1 MDIQT
6 ILSSVLDEAYLPNE
20 YPALAALEDEWTL
33 NRPFE
38 GLRVLVATPIYRN
51 TMTQYRA
58 LLAGGAKLL
67 VGFWGVNDGE
77 IVDFLK
83 DNGILVVTP
92 AEMLEAESRGEF
104 VDLVLD
110 CAGSFA
116 GLHPKFGF
124 VELTRSGVQHY
135 NDAKKPVYV
144 ADSGF
149 VKRIETSLGTGDGY
163 FRALEKLGYGES
175 FEGKRL
181 LVFGSGKVG
190 SGIALQGVR
199 RGCNVTV
206 VTDLKRAQSEQ
217 PVLSENA
224 ENAAKLENAENAANL
239 ENAANSADSATPTS
253 EALEIM
259 PAGDFSPILL
269 QNGVEVVDCHDY
281 ESVSSLIYAA
291 DFVVTATGVKY
302 ALAAPELQDSLLS
315 TTAILANMGVE
326 DEYGEFLPA
335 ERVLNKKG
343 PLNFILEEPTH
354 LKYIDTSLALH
365 AALAELLV
373 QEAKT
378 AAPGERTTSESEAVA
393 TSGNAVG
400 LRFPPQELEQ
410 RLLSIAIQDGVI
422 GPEVCDMLG
431 GLPADYD

>member
-6 ILSSVLDEAYLPNE
+6 ILSSVLDDVYLPNE
-20 YPALAALEDEWTL
+20 YPALAALEDEWTVK
-33 NRPFE
+33 RPFE

-67 VGFWGVNDGE
+67 VGFWGMNDGK
-77 IVDFLK
+77 IVEFLK
-83 DNGILVVTP
+83 DNCIPVVSP
-92 AEMLEAESRGEF
+92 AEMLEAESHGEF

-116 GLHPKFGF
+116 GLHPKIGF

-135 NDAKKPVYV
+135 NGAKKPVYV
-144 ADSGF
+144 ADSGI

-224 ENAAKLENAENAANL
+224 ENAANL
-239 ENAANSADSATPTS
+239 ENAANSADSATPAS
-253 EALEIM
+253 EALEKM

-269 QNGVEVVDCHDY
+269 QNGVDVVDCHDY

-302 ALAAPELQDSLLS
+302 ALAAPELQEPLLS

-373 QEAKT
+373 QEAGK
-378 AAPGERTTSESEAVA
+378 GDS
-393 TSGNAVG
+393 G
-400 LRFPPQELEQ
+400 LRYPPEELEQ
-410 RLLSIAIQDGVI
+410 RLLSIAIQDGII
-422 GPEVCDMLG
+422 GPEICDMLG
-431 GLPADYD
+431 IVPSEYDY

>member
-20 YPALAALEDEWTL
+20 YPALAALEDEWTVK
-33 NRPFE
+33 RPFE

-67 VGFWGVNDGE
+67 VGFWGMNDGE
-77 IVDFLK
+77 IVEFLK
-83 DNGILVVTP
+83 DNCIPVVTS

-110 CAGSFA
+110 CAGAFA
-116 GLHPKFGF
+116 GLHPKIGF

-144 ADSGF
+144 ADSGI

-224 ENAAKLENAENAANL
+224 ENAANL
-239 ENAANSADSATPTS
+239 ENSANSADSATPAS
-253 EALEIM
+253 EALEKM

-269 QNGVEVVDCHDY
+269 QNGVDVVDCHDY

-302 ALAAPELQDSLLS
+302 ALAAPEFQEPLLS

-326 DEYGEFLPA
+326 DEYSESLPA

-378 AAPGERTTSESEAVA
+378 AASGEGVTSESEAVA

-431 GLPADYD
+431 IVPSDYD

>member
-1 MDIQT
+1 MDILT

-20 YPALAALEDEWTL
+20 YPALAALEDDWAVK
-33 NRPFE
+33 RPFD

-67 VGFWGVNDGE
+67 VGFWGMNDGK
-77 IVDFLK
+77 IVEFLK
-83 DNGILVVTP
+83 DNCIPVVSP

-116 GLHPKFGF
+116 GLHPKIGF

-135 NDAKKPVYV
+135 NGAKKPVYV
-144 ADSGF
+144 ADSGI

-206 VTDLKRAQSEQ
+206 VTDLSRLNAQNS
-217 PVLSENA
+217 
-224 ENAAKLENAENAANL
+224 
-239 ENAANSADSATPTS
+239 ANSADSAGAANTSAAAKASTSANSATPAS
-253 EALEIM
+253 ETQEAM

-291 DFVVTATGVKY
+291 DFVVTATGVKN
-302 ALAAPELQDSLLS
+302 ALASPELQEPLLS
-315 TTAILANMGVE
+315 TMALLANMGVE
-326 DEYGEFLPA
+326 DEYGEAIPA
-335 ERVLNKKG
+335 ERVLNNKG

-373 QEAKT
+373 QEAGK
-378 AAPGERTTSESEAVA
+378 GDS
-393 TSGNAVG
+393 G
-400 LRFPPQELEQ
+400 LRYPPEELEQ
-410 RLLSIAIQDGVI
+410 RLLSIAIQDGII
-422 GPEVCDMLG
+422 GPEICDMLG
-431 GLPADYD
+431 IVPSEYDY

>member
-1 MDIQT
+1 MDILT

-20 YPALAALEDEWTL
+20 YPALAALEAEWAVK
-33 NRPFE
+33 RPFD

-58 LLAGGAKLL
+58 LLAGGATLL
-67 VGFWGVNDGE
+67 VGFSGMNDSE
-77 IVDFLK
+77 IVEFLK
-83 DNGILVVTP
+83 DNDVPVVTP

-110 CAGSFA
+110 CAGPVA
-116 GLHPKFGF
+116 GLHPKIGF
-124 VELTRSGVQHY
+124 VELTRSGVQY
-135 NDAKKPVYV
+135 YKDATKPVYV
-144 ADSGF
+144 ADSGI

-163 FRALEKLGYGES
+163 FRALEKLGFAKTVFDDSGNES
-175 FEGKRL
+175 GKNFEGKRL

-199 RGCNVTV
+199 HGCNVTV
-206 VTDLKRAQSEQ
+206 VTDLSRSDAQNS
-217 PVLSENA
+217 
-224 ENAAKLENAENAANL
+224 ANP
-239 ENAANSADSATPTS
+239 ADSATSPTDKTPEASASADAATPDS
-253 EALEIM
+253 ETLEKM

-281 ESVSSLIYAA
+281 EVVSSLIYAS
-291 DFVVTATGVKY
+291 DFVVTATGVKN
-302 ALAAPELQDSLLS
+302 ALAAPELQEPLLS

-326 DEYGEFLPA
+326 DEYGEAIPA
-335 ERVLNKKG
+335 ERVLNAKR

-365 AALAELLV
+365 AALAEHLV
-373 QEAKT
+373 QEA
-378 AAPGERTTSESEAVA
+378 GEGGS
-393 TSGNAVG
+393 G
-400 LRFPPQELEQ
+400 LRYPPEELEQ
-410 RLLSIAIQDGVI
+410 RILSIAIQDGII

-431 GLPADYD
+431 GIPADYD